1 MNLKEYIST
10 VNQKYRAGNA
20 TEHSYRGALEQLM
33 QTLLPKLRIV
43 NEPKRVKCGA
53 PDYIASR
60 KDGMPVFYIEAK
72 DIGDNDLDGR
82 NPHGHKEQ
90 FTRYKQA
97 LDYIIFTDYLDFHLY
112 EHGEFIDSVRIAEV
126 KGDKIVAINEN
137 EEKFHN
143 LIEHVGNNAIQRI
156 TSASRLAK
164 LMAGK
169 ARLLEN
175 IIEQAM
181 NDDTE
186 SYANKNLHG
195 QYQAFKDVLIQE
207 LKPEDFADI
216 YAQTIAYG
224 MFAARLH
231 DETPEDFS
239 REEAAKLIPKTNP
252 FLRRIFN
259 GIAGND
265 LDERIAW
272 VVDDLATVFAATDIA
287 KIMDSYGKN
296 KLHHDPMIH
305 FYEDFLAEYNPK
317 LRKSKGVWYTPQPV
331 VGFIVRAVDEI
342 LQKEF
347 NLPEGLADYSMIE
360 KDMPVEQSRDLR
372 TKDGMKH
379 DMKRFHRVQILDPAT
394 GTGTFLAEVVN
405 LIYDRYRDQQGIWQQ
420 YVENHLLPRLNGF
433 EILMASYAVAHLKL
447 DMLLSETG
455 YKHQSE
461 KRLKV
466 FLTNSLEESNNEPRI
481 LFAQWL
487 SEEAT
492 AANRIKHDC
501 PVMVMIG
508 NPPYSGISLNNG
520 EWITQLIED
529 YKKEPG
535 GKEKLKERKTWLND
549 DYVKFIRLA
558 QDYIDRNE
566 NGVIGYINN
575 NGFLDNPTFRGM
587 RWNLLRSFDLIYVVN
602 LHGNAMQNETGEK
615 GEKDENVFDIRQGVS
630 INIFVKT
637 GKKAKNEL
645 GEVYYTDIYGSRKNK
660 YDLLNRL
667 NLVNASFVNLSIAS
681 PLYLFVPQKAEGK
694 EEYSQG
700 FSISELMPINVT
712 GLVSA
717 RDGLVINS
725 SKDKLRDN
733 IKTFI
738 DESLTDDQ
746 VRQHFFPSKYSKMK
760 AGDKYLPGDSRGW
773 KLSQARKT
781 IKNFS
786 FEEKTKT
793 ISYRPFDNQ
802 YIYYCKEMVDWG
814 REEVFGKM
822 PEKNNL
828 VLVVSRQAITDNWS
842 HVLATPYM
850 CDNRYFYSNKGIS
863 QACPLYI
870 CKENMGQEERI
881 VNFNKEMYDKIA
893 KGLNYLPCYDDNV
906 LVDPTSDY
914 NGVLYP
920 QDLFD
925 YIYAVLHSP
934 SYRERYKEFL
944 KIDFPRIPYPTDWE
958 KFRDLAEKGEELRLL
973 HLMEDLPSKT
983 GVTFPVAGSL
993 QVDCYRW
1000 KDNRVYIN
1008 SEQYFEGVPESAW
1021 QFFIGGYQPA
1031 QKWLKDRKGMTLSFE
1046 DVKHYGRIIY
1056 VLQKTERI
1064 MQDIDNVYVEKGT

>member
-1 MNLKEYIST
+1 MDLKEYIST

-20 TEHSYRGALEQLM
+20 TEHTYRGVLEQLM
-33 QTLLPKLRIV
+33 QSLLPKLRIV

-112 EHGEFIDSVRIAEV
+112 EHGEFVDSVRIAEV

-137 EEKFHN
+137 EEKFLN
-143 LIEHVGNNAIQRI
+143 LIEHVGNNAIQSI

-186 SYANKNLHG
+186 SYANENLRG

-207 LKPEDFADI
+207 LKKEDFADI

-239 REEAAKLIPKTNP
+239 REEAARLIPKTNP
-252 FLRRIFN
+252 FLRQIFN
-259 GIAGND
+259 NLAGND
-265 LDERIAW
+265 LDDRIAW
-272 VVDDLATVFAATDIA
+272 VVDDLVTVFQATNIE
-287 KIMDSYGKN
+287 KIMKTYGQD

-331 VGFIVRAVDEI
+331 VSFIVRAVDEI

-347 NLPEGLADYSMIE
+347 NLPDGLADYSMIE
-360 KDMPVEQSRDLR
+360 KEVAAEQSRDGR

-379 DMKRFHRVQILDPAT
+379 EKRRCHRVQILDPAT

-405 LIYDRYRDQQGIWQQ
+405 QIYDRYRDQQGIWQQ
-420 YVENHLLPRLNGF
+420 YVEQHLLPRLNGF

-447 DMLLSETG
+447 DMLLGETG
-455 YKHQSE
+455 YQHQTD
-461 KRLKV
+461 KRLHV
-466 FLTNSLEESNNEPRI
+466 YLTNSLEESNNEPRT

-487 SEEAT
+487 SREAT
-492 AANRIKHDC
+492 EANLIKRDC

-508 NPPYSGISLNNG
+508 NPPYSGESQNKG
-520 EWITQLIED
+520 EWIMKLMES

-535 GKEKLKERKTWLND
+535 GKLPLNERNPKWLND

-558 QDYIDRNE
+558 QDYIEKNGE
-566 NGVIGYINN
+566 GVIGFINPH
-575 NGFLDNPTFRGM
+575 GYLDNPTFRGM
-587 RWNLLRSFDLIYVVN
+587 RWNLLKTFDKIYTID
-602 LHGNAMQNETGEK
+602 LHGNSKKKETCPDGS
-615 GEKDENVFDIRQGVS
+615 KDENVFDIMQGVS
-630 INIFVKT
+630 INLFVKT
-637 GKKAKNEL
+637 GKKAKDEL
-645 GEVYYTDIYGSRKNK
+645 GKVFHKDLYGQRQKK
-660 YDLLNRL
+660 YDVLNDARIENIGYKEVQPKGPMYFFVPKDFVLEDEYNKGFKVNKLFNTFNVGVVTSNDAALVNSDANTLRNNIERINTKDYDKGLECKFAYRVLDNRL
-667 NLVNASFVNLSIAS
+667 LYYDEGLIERARKDIMGHLLTPGNIAMVVGKQCVDDWKYAFITDS
-681 PLYLFVPQKAEGK
+681 VTNFNYIATAGRLGAGYVFPLYL
-694 EEYSQG
+694 Y
-700 FSISELMPINVT
+700 
-712 GLVSA
+712 
-717 RDGLVINS
+717 
-725 SKDKLRDN
+725 
-733 IKTFI
+733 
-738 DESLTDDQ
+738 
-746 VRQHFFPSKYSKMK
+746 
-760 AGDKYLPGDSRGW
+760 
-773 KLSQARKT
+773 
-781 IKNFS
+781 
-786 FEEKTKT
+786 
-793 ISYRPFDNQ
+793 
-802 YIYYCKEMVDWG
+802 
-814 REEVFGKM
+814 
-822 PEKNNL
+822 
-828 VLVVSRQAITDNWS
+828 
-842 HVLATPYM
+842 
-850 CDNRYFYSNKGIS
+850 
-863 QACPLYI
+863 
-870 CKENMGQEERI
+870 KENMGSEERI
-881 VNFNKEMYDKIA
+881 VNFNKELYDKIA
-893 KGLNYLPCYDDNV
+893 KDLNYLPCYDDNI
-906 LVDPTSDY
+906 LVDPISDY

-973 HLMEDLPSKT
+973 HLMDNLPSKT
-983 GVTFPVAGSL
+983 GITFPVAGSL

-1000 KDNRVYIN
+1000 QDNRVYIN
-1008 SEQYFEGVPESAW
+1008 SEQYFDGVPESAW
-1021 QFFIGGYQPA
+1021 NFFIGGYQPA
-1031 QKWLKDRKGMTLSFE
+1031 QKWLKDRKGLTLSFD
-1046 DVKHYGRIIY
+1046 DVKHYGCIIY
-1056 VLQKTERI
+1056 VLQQTERI
-1064 MQDIDNVYVEKGT
+1064 MQEIDELMK